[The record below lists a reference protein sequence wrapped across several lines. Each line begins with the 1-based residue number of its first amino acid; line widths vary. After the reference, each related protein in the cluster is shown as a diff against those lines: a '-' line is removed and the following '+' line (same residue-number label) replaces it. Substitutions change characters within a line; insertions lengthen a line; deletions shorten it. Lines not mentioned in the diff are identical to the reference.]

1 MSLVQN
7 VTHVPVH
14 SLPLAILAI
23 AGFYRR
29 GVAGNADRPA
39 EEGALAAVRTMNR
52 LECVDETLWVAL
64 NGPTVEAPQWLKAV
78 ADPEWFPRY

>member
-7 VTHVPVH
+7 VPHVPVH
-14 SLPLAILAI
+14 SLPLAVLAV
-23 AGFYRR
+23 AGAYRR
-29 GVAGNADRPA
+29 GVAESADRPT

-52 LECVDETLWVAL
+52 LECVGETLRAAL
-64 NGPTVEAPQWLKAV
+64 NGLAVEAPQWLKTV